1 MTFQIIFSSIYLI
14 SLSECVVMNVPMM
27 TDDIDVENTN
37 TISVKVQGNNA
48 ESKKTF
54 QVLKVNHF
62 LDDFRSNSLTGVSWH
77 KYTPWYNIELIL
89 FFSSQTE
96 PLDKLMTAY
105 CKFRKLPHSRLKFLF
120 DGDEIR
126 GTETPIDLEME
137 DDDVIDVRDK

>member
-37 TISVKVQGNNA
+37 KISVKVQGNNA

-62 LDDFRSNSLTGVSWH
+62 LDDFPSNSLTGVS
-77 KYTPWYNIELIL
+77 
-89 FFSSQTE
+89 
-96 PLDKLMTAY
+96 
-105 CKFRKLPHSRLKFLF
+105 
-120 DGDEIR
+120 
-126 GTETPIDLEME
+126 
-137 DDDVIDVRDK
+137 

>member
-1 MTFQIIFSSIYLI
+1 MTFQIIFSSMYLI

-37 TISVKVQGNNA
+37 KISVKVQGNNA

-62 LDDFRSNSLTGVSWH
+62 LDDFPSNSLTGVSWH

-89 FFSSQTE
+89 FFFFSDRAIGQTHDSI
-96 PLDKLMTAY
+96 L
-105 CKFRKLPHSRLKFLF
+105 
-120 DGDEIR
+120 
-126 GTETPIDLEME
+126 
-137 DDDVIDVRDK
+137 